1 MERLTR
7 KNAAGQYELA
17 EDVTPE
23 AAVARLAGYE
33 NTHQFLLGELER
45 AEAKLETMR
54 GQEKGRSAAFQQA
67 LAEKLYLKTL
77 VERLEK
83 PPRG

>member
-7 KNAAGQYELA
+7 KNDSGGYELL
-17 EDVTPE
+17 EGISVE
-23 AAVARLAGYE
+23 AAVDRLAGYE
-33 NTHQFLLGELER
+33 NTYAFLLGELEK
-45 AEAKLETMR
+45 AEQKLSAMR
-54 GQEKGRSAAFQQA
+54 GQGKGRSAAFQQA
-67 LAEKLYLKTL
+67 LAEKLYLVTL